1 MAWRRYDGLRAALLR
16 QARRR
21 VARRRGLLWVA
32 LRSDRLGAAQWL
44 AWRRYDGLRAAL
56 LRQARRRVARRRG
69 LLWVALRSGRLGT
82 ARRHG
87 LDPRRRRTGVARRPA
102 TLRRRHPARR
112 LVLAQGAVVVRAAV
126 VAGPVV
132 ARAFAAR
139 AFVARAFVA
148 RAFAAGGPV
157 VRDRAVAAGRP
168 VVLDRAVAAGRA
180 FSSWAATAGVALAS
194 DRAVLTR

>member
-1 MAWRRYDGLRAALLR
+1 MGAAQGLAWRRYDGLRAALLR

-32 LRSDRLGAAQWL
+32 LRSDRLGAAQGL
-44 AWRRYDGLRAAL
+44 AWRRHDGLRAAL
-56 LRQARRRVARRRG
+56 QRQTRLRTTRLRA
-69 LLWVALRSGRLGT
+69 LLRVALRSGRLGT

-112 LVLAQGAVVVRAAV
+112 LVLAEGAVVVRAAV

-132 ARAFAAR
+132 ARAFAA
-139 AFVARAFVA
+139 
-148 RAFAAGGPV
+148 GGPV
-157 VRDRAVAAGRP
+157 VRDRAFAAGRP